1 MKANLLSLSLF
12 FVCIG
17 FYSQVFSQNT
27 SILFIGNSYTYVN
40 DLPQLVKDIALSKGD
55 SVTTDMS
62 APGGYTF
69 QNHTAYAT
77 TLTKINSGI
86 FDFVV
91 LQEQSQLPSFPPSQ
105 VVSDVYPYAHQ
116 LDSMVHKANSCATT
130 VFYMTWGRK
139 YGDASNCSAYPPICT
154 YSGMQERLRES
165 YLAMADSNSSLV
177 APAGMAWNT
186 SWSTDSSINLWQSD
200 NSHPSLEGSYLTAC
214 TMYATI
220 FRKSPV
226 GAFIPTLLD
235 STTASF
241 LQDVA
246 MHTVLDSLVNW
257 NITVFD
263 CKADFTFNANQ
274 LTAQFSN
281 QSQNA
286 LYYHWDFGD
295 GSVSASANPQH
306 TYSSSGNYNVS
317 LVVGDSCKND
327 SITKTISVTT
337 TGISSLDNVAVNVI
351 SIGSNIYLLKNIPTA
366 TSYYISDYIG
376 KLVDHGNISKGE
388 ATFDLRK
395 YAAGYYLLQLNSGT
409 NKSFPLQVK

>member
-1 MKANLLSLSLF
+1 MKYSLSLF
-12 FVCIG
+12 LFLLLVPIL
-17 FYSQVFSQNT
+17 SLSQNT
-27 SILFIGNSYTYVN
+27 SILFVGNSYTYVN

-69 QNHTAYAT
+69 QSHCTNST
-77 TLTKINSGI
+77 TLAKINSGS

-91 LQEQSQLPSFPPSQ
+91 LQEQSQLPAFPPSQ
-105 VVSDVYPYAHQ
+105 VATDVYPYAKQ
-116 LDSMVHKANSCATT
+116 LDSLIHRANSCATT

-165 YLAMADSNSSLV
+165 YKTMADSNSALV

-220 FRKSPV
+220 FRKSPL
-226 GAFIPTLLD
+226 GAFVPTGLD

-241 LQDVA
+241 MQDIAVN
-246 MHTVLDSLVNW
+246 TVLDSLTNW
-257 NITVFD
+257 NIGLFD
-263 CKADFTFNANQ
+263 CKADFSFNTNL

-286 LYYHWDFGD
+286 TYNHWRFGD
-295 GSVSASANPQH
+295 GTTSATSNPLH
-306 TYSSSGNYNVS
+306 TYTSSGTYNVT
-317 LVVGDSCKND
+317 LVVGDSCVSD
-327 SITKTISVTT
+327 SITKAITVTT
-337 TGISSLDNVAVNVI
+337 TGITSPNIPALTVKSLGNNIFIV
-351 SIGSNIYLLKNIPTA
+351 SNITA
-366 TSYYISDYIG
+366 TTDYSIVDYTG
-376 KLVDHGNISKGE
+376 KIVERGTINKGE
-388 ATFDLRK
+388 HSFDLK
-395 YAAGYYLLQLNSGT
+395 KSAAGYYLLQLNSET
-409 NKSFPLQVK
+409 VKSIPLVVK

>member
-1 MKANLLSLSLF
+1 
-12 FVCIG
+12 
-17 FYSQVFSQNT
+17 
-27 SILFIGNSYTYVN
+27 
-40 DLPQLVKDIALSKGD
+40 VKDIALSKGD

-69 QNHTAYAT
+69 QNHTTNAT
-77 TLTKINSGI
+77 TLAKINYGL

-116 LDSMVHKANSCATT
+116 LDSLIHKANSCATT

-165 YLAMADSNSSLV
+165 YMTMADSNSALV

-186 SWSTDSSINLWQSD
+186 SWSADSSINLWQSD

-246 MHTVLDSLVNW
+246 LHTVLDSLVNW
-257 NITVFD
+257 NIGVFD
-263 CKADFTFNANQ
+263 CNADFSFSVNQ
-274 LTAQFSN
+274 LSAQFSN

-286 LYYHWDFGD
+286 LSYHWNFGD
-295 GSVSASANPQH
+295 GSVSTSVNPQH
-306 TYSSSGNYNVS
+306 VYSSSGNYNVS
-317 LVVGDSCKND
+317 LVTSDSCKND
-327 SITKTISVTT
+327 SISKVITVTT
-337 TGISSLDNVAVNVI
+337 TGISTPNNDALNLIN
-351 SIGSNIYLLKNIPTA
+351 IGSNIYLLKNISSA
-366 TSYYISDYIG
+366 ASYYITDYTG
-376 KLVDHGNISKGE
+376 KVIEHGIVGKGE
-388 ATFDLRK
+388 FSFDLRK
-395 YAAGYYLLQLNSGT
+395 FTPGYYFLQIYSGT
-409 NKSFPLQVK
+409 NKSFPLQIK